1 MTALKQLGLILLIL
15 WTGQTI
21 QRVFDLS
28 LPGNVLGM
36 LILLLLL
43 LTGILPLKLVEKISD
58 VLLAHLT
65 FLFLPTGVAVMK
77 VAHLLSGNILKL
89 IIVLFVSWFVVLI
102 TTGLTVQLFVR
113 YRSGR
118 EES

>member
-21 QRVFDLS
+21 QSFFGLS

-36 LILLLLL
+36 IILLFLLM
-43 LTGILPLKLVEKISD
+43 TGILPLKLVEKAAN

-65 FLFLPTGVAVMK
+65 FLFLPSIVGVIT
-77 VAHLLSGNILKL
+77 VAHLLGENL
-89 IIVLFVSWFVVLI
+89 VLI
-102 TTGLTVQLFVR
+102 LLVLGVALVVVMVTTGLTVQWILKR
-113 YRSGR
+113 KGR
-118 EES
+118 EEN